1 MARLIVALFALI
13 ASAAA
18 FAPAASTTSALRP
31 STARFGYVPDGMS
44 AAQYKDM
51 QAKEAKKKADNK
63 KKGWGAGRTGQELSL
78 TEFQR
83 KRDEKFPNT
92 PGAGHMWAKSKF
104 YSYKDARTGG
114 DAAKNQKRAEER
126 AGFFGRKK

>member
-18 FAPAASTTSALRP
+18 FAPAASTMSALRP

-92 PGAGHMWAKSKF
+92 PGAGHMCVF
-104 YSYKDARTGG
+104 FRRCLARSSLPSTVSPASRLPTGG
-114 DAAKNQKRAEER
+114 PRR
-126 AGFFGRKK
+126 